1 VKVALHQGGV
11 VMDSNTDYLVF
22 VVLGVVLVLLVG
34 QLLVRAGQV
43 YLEEVFPDRRVASSV
58 SRLLAVLFYLFALGL
73 LGIISTM
80 DVPVEGA
87 AQVVVTKLGVVLV
100 VLGIVYAV
108 AMVVLSRIR
117 SRRREE
123 DEEEAIMAAS
133 MPGGALHPNGDDTNH
148 DTHHDTHHDA
158 PHDTAHDV
166 TDDTTNVGPDA
177 GSEDTGTAR
186 TERADTRLVQPTPP
200 PAAV

>member
-1 VKVALHQGGV
+1 
-11 VMDSNTDYLVF
+11 MDSNTDYLVF

-43 YLEEVFPDRRVASSV
+43 YLEEVFPNRRVASSV

-87 AQVVVTKLGVVLV
+87 AQVVVTKLGVVLL

-108 AMVVLSRIR
+108 AMVVLTRIR
-117 SRRREE
+117 SQRRGEEE
-123 DEEEAIMAAS
+123 DEAIMAAS
-133 MPGGALHPNGDDTNH
+133 MPGGALHPNGDDTIH
-148 DTHHDTHHDA
+148 DTIHDT
-158 PHDTAHDV
+158 PHDTAHDI